1 MLLKLGTFSVILVLI
16 ANFIEG
22 WCCKLIALLGELTI
36 GGCSNNNNNNNIA
49 EKWQFL
55 TWLATS

>member
-22 WCCKLIALLGELTI
+22 WCCKLIAPLGELTI
-36 GGCSNNNNNNNIA
+36 GGCNRGVI
-49 EKWQFL
+49 K
-55 TWLATS
+55 